1 VCEYCVSGKSCDHGT
16 GKAASAPCACS
27 LAGTAKCP
35 GCGCECASW
44 DWGLG
49 FAGPAAVRSFFG
61 VGDDENPGFSEY
73 PASKAQLI
81 AAATQELQDAEASPA
96 DVGWLSKNL
105 PDGTYPDRGSALSAL
120 SPTISWPGIDPAVVV
135 ARLPMQAIANGTRL
149 VVGPDQTAVLVGK
162 NGRPLDP
169 FGPGEYVIARESA
182 PRAAAESR
190 PPAPKFPK
198 SVITATPFFASTR
211 EIRTALNRTGR
222 TRSGESVVVHGS
234 VTFSITSLADFM
246 TRAKSPGRGFTAAET
261 EAAVGG
267 ILGPAI
273 DQTLAAHDAREFDG
287 PSKLIED
294 SIRLSAGPAGLRVS
308 SVQLDPVGRMSP
320 TDQLAAM
327 QKMQAEAMSHMPP
340 EVQARIQAQMAQAMQ
355 RRAQASRTSPPAPPA
370 LGTVSGTPAAPPS
383 GAVVQIC
390 PSCQASNPASVRFC
404 GNCGKP
410 LPTKRAC
417 PRCGTEAAPG
427 VKFCGNCGGPLG

>member
-1 VCEYCVSGKSCDHGT
+1 
-16 GKAASAPCACS
+16 
-27 LAGTAKCP
+27 
-35 GCGCECASW
+35 
-44 DWGLG
+44 
-49 FAGPAAVRSFFG
+49 
-61 VGDDENPGFSEY
+61 
-73 PASKAQLI
+73 
-81 AAATQELQDAEASPA
+81 
-96 DVGWLSKNL
+96 
-105 PDGTYPDRGSALSAL
+105 
-120 SPTISWPGIDPAVVV
+120 
-135 ARLPMQAIANGTRL
+135 
-149 VVGPDQTAVLVGK
+149 
-162 NGRPLDP
+162 
-169 FGPGEYVIARESA
+169 
-182 PRAAAESR
+182 
-190 PPAPKFPK
+190 
-198 SVITATPFFASTR
+198 
-211 EIRTALNRTGR
+211 
-222 TRSGESVVVHGS
+222 GS

-327 QKMQAEAMSHMPP
+327 Q
-340 EVQARIQAQMAQAMQ
+340 

-427 VKFCGNCGGPLG
+427 VK